1 MRVRVFNSL
10 AGISADTWNRL
21 GGNQNPFVR
30 HEFLLALETSGCV
43 QPGTGWHPQHL
54 LLEDD
59 NKQPI
64 AAAPLYLK
72 SHSYGEYVF
81 DWAWADAYE
90 RNGLSYFPKLISAV
104 PFSPVTGPRIL
115 ATKIT
120 SEIVQAVTAAARALA
135 NETRASS
142 IHWLFTDNDQ
152 TKLLVDEGYLQRTG
166 YQYHWHNNG
175 YSDFDNFVAEFS
187 AAKRKKVRRE
197 RRRVREQGIQ
207 MEIVEGSAMTRELW
221 HVFHQFYESTILNHG
236 AIAYLNEEFFVELGR
251 TMPDNIV
258 MVFARQDERLVAG
271 ALNLKGENALFGRY
285 WGSLRHADALHFE
298 TCYYS
303 AIEYC
308 IDTELARFEA
318 GAQGGHKLSRGFLP
332 SPTYSA
338 HWLQQP
344 EFSDAVEHFL
354 QQEQN
359 GIEYQLDELN
369 ERSPF
374 KQKC

>member
-1 MRVRVFNSL
+1 MRVRVLDSL
-10 AGISADTWNRL
+10 ADISADTWNRL
-21 GGNQNPFVR
+21 GGDQNPFVR

-43 QPGTGWHPQHL
+43 QPDTGWYPQHL
-54 LLEDD
+54 LLEDAD
-59 NKQPI
+59 QQPV
-64 AAAPLYLK
+64 AAAPFYLK

-90 RNGLSYFPKLISAV
+90 RNGLPYYPKLVSAI

-115 ATKIT
+115 ATDIT
-120 SEIVQAVTAAARALA
+120 PGIVQAMADAARALA

-142 IHWLFTDNDQ
+142 IHWLFTDSVQ
-152 TKLLVDEGYLQRTG
+152 TAQLAGQGCLQRTG
-166 YQYHWHNNG
+166 FQYHWRNNG
-175 YSDFDNFVAEFS
+175 YRHFDDFIAEFS
-187 AAKRKKVRRE
+187 SDKRKKVKRD
-197 RRRVREQGIQ
+197 RRRVHEQGIQ
-207 MEIVEGSAMTRELW
+207 MEIVEGHAMTPELW
-221 HVFHQFYESTILNHG
+221 KTFYQFYKSTILNHG
-236 AIAYLNEEFFVELGR
+236 AIAYLNQEFFIELGR

-258 MVFARQDERLVAG
+258 MVFARRDKRLIAG
-271 ALNLKGENALFGRY
+271 ALNLKGANALFGRY
-285 WGSLRHADALHFE
+285 WGSLDHADGLHFE

-303 AIEYC
+303 AIDYC
-308 IDTELARFEA
+308 IDKSLGRFEA

-332 SPTYSA
+332 TPTYSA
-338 HWLQQP
+338 HWLRQP
-344 EFSDAVEHFL
+344 EFSDAVERFL